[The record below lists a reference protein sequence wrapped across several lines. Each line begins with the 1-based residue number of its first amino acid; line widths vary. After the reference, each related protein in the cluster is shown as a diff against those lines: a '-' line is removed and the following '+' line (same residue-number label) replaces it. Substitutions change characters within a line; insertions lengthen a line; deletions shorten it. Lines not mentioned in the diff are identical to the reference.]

1 MNVAIIGAGPV
12 GLLLAHQL
20 LSGNL
25 GYRVRIYD
33 RLSDPRK
40 SRDSQRAFVI
50 SLSARGQTDLKS
62 VEGLWPAVQKKGV
75 EVRQTGVYSANH
87 RKWNYIQ
94 RRPTG
99 GCHTLLI
106 SRNNLCSTLLD
117 KLATFGNRC
126 EISFNRN
133 CLGVDLAEKT
143 LWLADSGDNMHK
155 QGYDLLIGADGVH
168 SVVRNA
174 LLRQPGFDFSQ
185 RSLDAVWKVIHIQRP
200 PTFQP
205 GTTYFFNAAGKSD
218 LPTPAGLAGAAMPA
232 LDDRLCLLMFWQ
244 RPPDSAADNP
254 PGIESPGDFQKN
266 LAEQWLPGL
275 AMTPEAAQAWFEQK
289 PSRIVETRC
298 NRYHDLDGQAI
309 LLGDAAHGMSSALAQ
324 GCQAGLADATVLATL
339 LQQHP
344 DDLPAV
350 LTEFSHRQVREG
362 HAITDLNAYLRP
374 QAKWLSTLFT
384 LYSGLQMKLQRLTPR
399 RARPP
404 LFVQLARPEIPYS
417 EIAHQ
422 YRAWIKLI
430 RWSNQVNR

>member
-1 MNVAIIGAGPV
+1 MNIAIVGAGPV

-20 LSGNL
+20 LAANAS
-25 GYRVRIYD
+25 YRVRIYD

-50 SLSARGQTDLKS
+50 SLSARGQAHFKS
-62 VEGLWPAVQKKGV
+62 IEGLWLEVRQKGV
-75 EVRQTGVYSANH
+75 EVRQTGVYSAKH
-87 RKWNYIQ
+87 RRWNYIQ

-106 SRNNLCSTLLD
+106 NRNDLCGALLD
-117 KLATFGNRC
+117 QLAIFGDRC
-126 EISFNRN
+126 EISFNRS
-133 CLGVDLAEKT
+133 CLSVDLGEKT
-143 LWLADSGDNMHK
+143 LWLADSGDKIHM

-174 LLRQPGFDFSQ
+174 LLRQPGFSFSQ

-200 PTFQP
+200 LIFQP
-205 GTTYFFNAAGKSD
+205 GTTYFFNTSGRSD

-254 PGIESPGDFQKN
+254 PGIESPGDFQKY

-275 AMTPEAAQAWFEQK
+275 AISPVAAKTWFEQK

-298 NRYHDLDGQAI
+298 SRYHDLAGQAI

-324 GCQAGLADATVLATL
+324 GCQAGLADATALATL

-350 LTEFSHRQVREG
+350 LTEFSRRQVREG
-362 HAITDLNAYLRP
+362 HAITDLNANLRP
-374 QAKWLSTLFT
+374 QAKWLSTLFA
-384 LYSGLQMKLQRLTPR
+384 LYSGLQMKLQRLAHR
-399 RARPP
+399 RTRPP
-404 LFVQLARPEIPYS
+404 LFAQLARPEIPYS

-422 YRAWIKLI
+422 YRTWIKVI